1 MITKMSREAVLSLM
15 ERKKELE
22 AQIEQQGLIL
32 SANRIGMHEPLVDGE
47 GYPLSNVDVL
57 SVRKARHTIICL
69 QNDRKKIMQQI
80 EKGIAQVFEAEQSA
94 PANGQQQQQHH
105 HQNLPNEPMEVDGDR
120 TASSAPEPFAVVESV
135 VPGQLADRMGI
146 AVGDQIVQV
155 GTVTARNFKTMNQ
168 VQSVIANMQ
177 GRKLHLVVRKATS
190 GQVATIEL
198 DLTSGSRLGIFMK
211 PR

>member
-1 MITKMSREAVLSLM
+1 MQLDHSSL
-15 ERKKELE
+15 
-22 AQIEQQGLIL
+22 Q
-32 SANRIGMHEPLVDGE
+32 NRIGMNEPLVDGE

-94 PANGQQQQQHH
+94 PANGQQQHHHH

-135 VPGQLADRMGI
+135 VPGQLADRMVIFGLIVGI
-146 AVGDQIVQV
+146 KLNPFVGGV
-155 GTVTARNFKTMNQ
+155 
-168 VQSVIANMQ
+168 
-177 GRKLHLVVRKATS
+177 
-190 GQVATIEL
+190 
-198 DLTSGSRLGIFMK
+198 
-211 PR
+211 